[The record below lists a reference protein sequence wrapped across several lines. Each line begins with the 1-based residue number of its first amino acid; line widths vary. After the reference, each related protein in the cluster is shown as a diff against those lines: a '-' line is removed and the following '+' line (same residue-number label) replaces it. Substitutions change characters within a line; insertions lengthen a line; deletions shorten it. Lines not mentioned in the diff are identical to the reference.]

1 MKAIRINETGGPEV
15 MHLEEIAT
23 PIPQNDEVLLQ
34 VVDDVAHGISGQ
46 LFSESV
52 SILWIDQASG

>member
-23 PIPQNDEVLLQ
+23 PVPQEDE
-34 VVDDVAHGISGQ
+34 
-46 LFSESV
+46 
-52 SILWIDQASG
+52 